1 MKMSE
6 VFALYDRCTELGDGT
21 LFDPEGASCEGCP
34 LNARLGDPEEVDGFG
49 LAYTIEPCSILQAV
63 DLALK
68 DVPVP
73 AIMEEKKEEVT
84 G

>member
-6 VFALYDRCTELGDGT
+6 VFALYERCTELDDGL
-21 LFDPEGASCEGCP
+21 LFDPDCVGCP
-34 LNARLGDPEEVDGFG
+34 LNARLGDPAEIDAFG
-49 LAYTIEPCSILQAV
+49 LAYTIQPCYFLQAV
-63 DLALK
+63 DLALR
-68 DVPVP
+68 DVAVP

>member
-6 VFALYDRCTELGDGT
+6 VFALYERCTELGDGL
-21 LFDPEGASCEGCP
+21 LFDPDCGGCP
-34 LNARLGDPEEVDGFG
+34 LNARLGDPAQIDEVG
-49 LAYTIEPCSILQAV
+49 LAYTIQPCSFLQAV
-63 DLALK
+63 DLALT

-73 AIMEEKKEEVT
+73 AVMTEYQEEVA